1 LRQLLRSLYL
11 PTTLGLTKVR
21 EVFYGNLNFLARFL
35 TLNME
40 FVESFFN
47 IPQYPTFKILLAAI
61 CTLETG
67 HIIYNKKFAIVP
79 VNVLRLARPEFFMT
93 TESTPCFH
101 DGPHLTE
108 IARYTHILSSNEFF
122 RGYTRLLQNVG

>member
-1 LRQLLRSLYL
+1 M
-11 PTTLGLTKVR
+11 K
-21 EVFYGNLNFLARFL
+21 FI
-35 TLNME
+35 
-40 FVESFFN
+40 ESFFN
-47 IPQYPTFKILLAAI
+47 IPQYLAFKILLAAI

-93 TESTPCFH
+93 TESTSCFH

-108 IARYTHILSSNEFF
+108 IARYTHILNSNALCID
-122 RGYTRLLQNVG
+122 GLQTLWQNVAMFPIGFN